1 MEQMETAA
9 EAKAARGPKAFIRR
23 ELSRIHTPA
32 TATGQ
37 LSSPQKTPD
46 IQLLCSVRGQR
57 ATPQLHTVFTASMQ
71 PMQAMRVSALNLM
84 VSVSDSA
91 VCMLL
96 VLVNGIYICLEPS
109 ACKLDL
115 LL

>member
-37 LSSPQKTPD
+37 LGPPGANARH
-46 IQLLCSVRGQR
+46 LAACLCEGPECHSTT
-57 ATPQLHTVFTASMQ
+57 AHLHPRQHAACAGYAS
-71 PMQAMRVSALNLM
+71 VSAELDGEHQRLCCLY
-84 VSVSDSA
+84 VI
-91 VCMLL
+91 
-96 VLVNGIYICLEPS
+96 GTGQWYIYV
-109 ACKLDL
+109 
-115 LL
+115 